1 MLQQRRPQVLDHCLV
16 SSGVDKV
23 NNPNIPSSTNAE
35 IEEARRLA
43 QILAAPSEHIE
54 LNNLQR
60 YPQQAEE
67 GLIFG
72 ESGLSIS
79 QQTLSEDAIRRVS
92 AAQPAVRVEAM
103 RPNPSITEI
112 ISYMRQVGELI
123 KGERQHAAQNGLPS
137 DMGLIQISDRSDFTQ
152 M

>member
-1 MLQQRRPQVLDHCLV
+1 M
-16 SSGVDKV
+16 
-23 NNPNIPSSTNAE
+23 NNPNIPSSTNDE

-60 YPQQAEE
+60 FPQQTEE
-67 GLIFG
+67 GLAFA
-72 ESGLSIS
+72 ESELSIS

-92 AAQPAVRVEAM
+92 ADQSAVRVEAR

-112 ISYMRQVGELI
+112 ISYIRQVGELI
-123 KGERQHAAQNGLPS
+123 RGERQHAAQNGLPS
-137 DMGLIQISDRSDFTQ
+137 DIGPIQISDRSDFTQ

>member
-1 MLQQRRPQVLDHCLV
+1 M
-16 SSGVDKV
+16 
-23 NNPNIPSSTNAE
+23 NNPNIPSSINDE

-43 QILAAPSEHIE
+43 QIFAAPSEHIE

-112 ISYMRQVGELI
+112 IGYMRRVGELI
-123 KGERQHAAQNGLPS
+123 KNERQYAAQNGLPS
-137 DMGLIQISDRSDFTQ
+137 DPVSISNRDNTTLAA
-152 M
+152 

>member
-1 MLQQRRPQVLDHCLV
+1 M
-16 SSGVDKV
+16 

-60 YPQQAEE
+60 YPQQTEE
-67 GLIFG
+67 GLVFG
-72 ESGLSIS
+72 ESELSIS
-79 QQTLSEDAIRRVS
+79 QQTLSEDAIRRAS
-92 AAQPAVRVEAM
+92 DDQPSVRVEAM

-112 ISYMRQVGELI
+112 ISYIRQVGELI
-123 KGERQHAAQNGLPS
+123 SGERQHAAQNGLPS

>member
-1 MLQQRRPQVLDHCLV
+1 M
-16 SSGVDKV
+16 

-60 YPQQAEE
+60 YPQQTEE
-67 GLIFG
+67 GLVFG
-72 ESGLSIS
+72 ESELSIS

-92 AAQPAVRVEAM
+92 ADQLAVRVEAM

-112 ISYMRQVGELI
+112 ISYIRQVGELI
-123 KGERQHAAQNGLPS
+123 RGERQHAAQNGLPS

>member
-1 MLQQRRPQVLDHCLV
+1 M
-16 SSGVDKV
+16 

-60 YPQQAEE
+60 YPQQTEE
-67 GLIFG
+67 GLVFG
-72 ESGLSIS
+72 ESELSIS

-92 AAQPAVRVEAM
+92 VAQPAVRVEAM

-112 ISYMRQVGELI
+112 ISYMRQIGELI
-123 KGERQHAAQNGLPS
+123 RSERQHAAQNGLPS

>member
-1 MLQQRRPQVLDHCLV
+1 M
-16 SSGVDKV
+16 

-60 YPQQAEE
+60 YPQQTEE
-67 GLIFG
+67 GLVFG
-72 ESGLSIS
+72 ESELSIS

-103 RPNPSITEI
+103 RPNPSIAEI
-112 ISYMRQVGELI
+112 IGYIRQVGELI
-123 KGERQHAAQNGLPS
+123 RGERQHAAQNGLPS

>member
-1 MLQQRRPQVLDHCLV
+1 MLGRCLV

-60 YPQQAEE
+60 YPQQTEE

-92 AAQPAVRVEAM
+92 AAQPAVRVEAG
-103 RPNPSITEI
+103 RPNPSIAEI

-137 DMGLIQISDRSDFTQ
+137 DTGLIQISDRGDFTRCS
-152 M
+152 

>member
-1 MLQQRRPQVLDHCLV
+1 M
-16 SSGVDKV
+16 
-23 NNPNIPSSTNAE
+23 NNPNIPSSINDE

-79 QQTLSEDAIRRVS
+79 QQTLSGDAIRRVS
-92 AAQPAVRVEAM
+92 ADQSAARVEAR
-103 RPNPSITEI
+103 RPDPSITEI
-112 ISYMRQVGELI
+112 ISYIRQVGELI
-123 KGERQHAAQNGLPS
+123 RGERQHAAQNGLPS
-137 DMGLIQISDRSDFTQ
+137 DMGLIQISDRSDSTQ

>member
-1 MLQQRRPQVLDHCLV
+1 M
-16 SSGVDKV
+16 

-60 YPQQAEE
+60 YPQQTEE
-67 GLIFG
+67 GLVFG
-72 ESGLSIS
+72 ESELSIS

-92 AAQPAVRVEAM
+92 ADQSAVRVEAR

-112 ISYMRQVGELI
+112 ISYIRQVGELI
-123 KGERQHAAQNGLPS
+123 RGERQYAAQNGLPS
-137 DMGLIQISDRSDFTQ
+137 DTGLIQISDRSGFTRCS
-152 M
+152 

>member
-1 MLQQRRPQVLDHCLV
+1 M
-16 SSGVDKV
+16 

-43 QILAAPSEHIE
+43 QIFAAPSEHIE

-60 YPQQAEE
+60 YPQQTEE
-67 GLIFG
+67 SLVFS
-72 ESGLSIS
+72 ESELSIS

-92 AAQPAVRVEAM
+92 SDQPAVRVEAM

-112 ISYMRQVGELI
+112 ISYIRQVGELI
-123 KGERQHAAQNGLPS
+123 RGERQHAAQNGLPS
-137 DMGLIQISDRSDFTQ
+137 VMGLIQISDRSDFTQ

>member
-1 MLQQRRPQVLDHCLV
+1 M
-16 SSGVDKV
+16 

-67 GLIFG
+67 GLVFG
-72 ESGLSIS
+72 ESELSIS

-92 AAQPAVRVEAM
+92 TAQPAARVEAR

-123 KGERQHAAQNGLPS
+123 KGERQYAAQNGLPS
-137 DMGLIQISDRSDFTQ
+137 DTGLIQISDRGDFTRCS
-152 M
+152 

>member
-1 MLQQRRPQVLDHCLV
+1 MLGRCLV
-16 SSGVDKV
+16 SSGVDRV
-23 NNPNIPSSTNAE
+23 NNPNIPSSINDE

-43 QILAAPSEHIE
+43 QIFAAPSEHIE

-60 YPQQAEE
+60 YPQQTEE
-67 GLIFG
+67 SLVFS
-72 ESGLSIS
+72 ESELSIS

-92 AAQPAVRVEAM
+92 TAQPVVRVEAM
-103 RPNPSITEI
+103 RTNPSITEI
-112 ISYMRQVGELI
+112 IGYIRQVGELI
-123 KGERQHAAQNGLPS
+123 RGERQHAAQNGLPS

>member
-1 MLQQRRPQVLDHCLV
+1 MLGRCLV

-23 NNPNIPSSTNAE
+23 NNPNIPSSINDE

-43 QILAAPSEHIE
+43 QIFATPSEHIE

-60 YPQQAEE
+60 YPQQTEE
-67 GLIFG
+67 GLVFG
-72 ESGLSIS
+72 ESELSIS

-92 AAQPAVRVEAM
+92 AAQPAARVEAR
-103 RPNPSITEI
+103 RPNPSSTEI
-112 ISYMRQVGELI
+112 IGYIRQVGELI
-123 KGERQHAAQNGLPS
+123 RGERQHAAQNGLPS

>member
-1 MLQQRRPQVLDHCLV
+1 M
-16 SSGVDKV
+16 

-60 YPQQAEE
+60 YPQQTEE
-67 GLIFG
+67 GLVFG
-72 ESGLSIS
+72 ESELSIS

-92 AAQPAVRVEAM
+92 TTQPTVRVESM
-103 RPNPSITEI
+103 RPNPSIAEI
-112 ISYMRQVGELI
+112 ISYIRQVGELI
-123 KGERQHAAQNGLPS
+123 RGERQHAAQNGLPS

>member
-1 MLQQRRPQVLDHCLV
+1 M
-16 SSGVDKV
+16 
-23 NNPNIPSSTNAE
+23 NNPNIPSSINDE

-60 YPQQAEE
+60 YPQQTEE
-67 GLIFG
+67 SLVFS
-72 ESGLSIS
+72 ESELSIS

-92 AAQPAVRVEAM
+92 TAQPAVRVEAM

-112 ISYMRQVGELI
+112 IGYIRQVGELI
-123 KGERQHAAQNGLPS
+123 RGERQHAAQNGLPS

>member
-1 MLQQRRPQVLDHCLV
+1 MLGRCLV

-43 QILAAPSEHIE
+43 QIFAAPSEHIE

-60 YPQQAEE
+60 YPQQTEE
-67 GLIFG
+67 SLVFS
-72 ESGLSIS
+72 ESELSIS

-92 AAQPAVRVEAM
+92 ADQLAVRVEAR

-112 ISYMRQVGELI
+112 ISYIRQVGELI

-137 DMGLIQISDRSDFTQ
+137 DMGLIQISDRSDLNQ

>member
-1 MLQQRRPQVLDHCLV
+1 MLGRCLV

-60 YPQQAEE
+60 YPQQTEE
-67 GLIFG
+67 GLVFG
-72 ESGLSIS
+72 EPELSIS
-79 QQTLSEDAIRRVS
+79 QQTLSEGAIRRVS

-112 ISYMRQVGELI
+112 ISYIHQVGELI
-123 KGERQHAAQNGLPS
+123 RGERQHAAQNGLPS

>member
-1 MLQQRRPQVLDHCLV
+1 M
-16 SSGVDKV
+16 

-60 YPQQAEE
+60 YPQQTEE
-67 GLIFG
+67 GLVFG
-72 ESGLSIS
+72 ESELSIS

-92 AAQPAVRVEAM
+92 ADQSAVRVEAR

-112 ISYMRQVGELI
+112 ISYIRQVGELI
-123 KGERQHAAQNGLPS
+123 RGERQYAAQNGLPS
-137 DMGLIQISDRSDFTQ
+137 DTGLIQISDRSDFTQ

>member
-1 MLQQRRPQVLDHCLV
+1 MLGRCLV

-23 NNPNIPSSTNAE
+23 NNPNIPSSINDE

-60 YPQQAEE
+60 YPQQTEE
-67 GLIFG
+67 GLVFG
-72 ESGLSIS
+72 ESELSIS

-103 RPNPSITEI
+103 RTNPSITEI
-112 ISYMRQVGELI
+112 ISYMRQIGELI
-123 KGERQHAAQNGLPS
+123 RSERQHAAQNGLPS

>member
-1 MLQQRRPQVLDHCLV
+1 MLGRCLV
-16 SSGVDKV
+16 SSGVDEV
-23 NNPNIPSSTNAE
+23 NNPNIPSSINDE

-43 QILAAPSEHIE
+43 QIFAAPSEHIE

-67 GLIFG
+67 GLVFG
-72 ESGLSIS
+72 ESELSIS
-79 QQTLSEDAIRRVS
+79 KQTLSEDAIRRVS

>member
-1 MLQQRRPQVLDHCLV
+1 MLGRCLV

-43 QILAAPSEHIE
+43 QIFATPSEHIE

-60 YPQQAEE
+60 YPQQTEE
-67 GLIFG
+67 GLVFG
-72 ESGLSIS
+72 ESELSIS

-92 AAQPAVRVEAM
+92 TTQPTVRVESM

-112 ISYMRQVGELI
+112 ISYMRQIGELI
-123 KGERQHAAQNGLPS
+123 RSERQHAAQNGLPS

>member
-1 MLQQRRPQVLDHCLV
+1 M
-16 SSGVDKV
+16 
-23 NNPNIPSSTNAE
+23 NNPNIPSSINDE

-43 QILAAPSEHIE
+43 QIFATPSEHIE

-60 YPQQAEE
+60 YPQQTEE
-67 GLIFG
+67 SLVFS
-72 ESGLSIS
+72 ESELSNS

-92 AAQPAVRVEAM
+92 TAQPAVRVEAM

-112 ISYMRQVGELI
+112 ISYIRQVGELI
-123 KGERQHAAQNGLPS
+123 KGERQHAAQKGLPS

>member
-1 MLQQRRPQVLDHCLV
+1 M
-16 SSGVDKV
+16 

-60 YPQQAEE
+60 YPQRAKE

-92 AAQPAVRVEAM
+92 TDQPAVGVEAM

-112 ISYMRQVGELI
+112 ISYIRQVGELI
-123 KGERQHAAQNGLPS
+123 RGERQHAAQNGLPS
-137 DMGLIQISDRSDFTQ
+137 DMGLIQISDRSDFTRV
-152 M
+152 

>member
-1 MLQQRRPQVLDHCLV
+1 M
-16 SSGVDKV
+16 
-23 NNPNIPSSTNAE
+23 NNPNIPSSINDE

-43 QILAAPSEHIE
+43 ELLAAPSEHIE

-60 YPQQAEE
+60 YPQQTEE
-67 GLIFG
+67 SLVFS
-72 ESGLSIS
+72 ESELSNS

-92 AAQPAVRVEAM
+92 TAQPAVRVEAM

-112 ISYMRQVGELI
+112 IGYIRQVGELI
-123 KGERQHAAQNGLPS
+123 RGERQHAAQNGLPS

>member
-1 MLQQRRPQVLDHCLV
+1 M
-16 SSGVDKV
+16 
-23 NNPNIPSSTNAE
+23 NNPNIPSSINDE

-43 QILAAPSEHIE
+43 QIFAAPSEHIE

-92 AAQPAVRVEAM
+92 AVQPAVRVEAM

-112 ISYMRQVGELI
+112 ISYIHQVGELI
-123 KGERQHAAQNGLPS
+123 RGERQHAAQNGLPS

>member
-1 MLQQRRPQVLDHCLV
+1 M
-16 SSGVDKV
+16 
-23 NNPNIPSSTNAE
+23 NNPNIPSSINDE

-43 QILAAPSEHIE
+43 QIFATPSEHIE

-60 YPQQAEE
+60 YPQQTEE

-72 ESGLSIS
+72 ESELSIS

-92 AAQPAVRVEAM
+92 ADQSAVRVEAR

-112 ISYMRQVGELI
+112 ISYIRQVGELI
-123 KGERQHAAQNGLPS
+123 RGERQYAAQNGLPS
-137 DMGLIQISDRSDFTQ
+137 DTGLIQISDRSGFTRCS
-152 M
+152 

>member
-1 MLQQRRPQVLDHCLV
+1 M
-16 SSGVDKV
+16 

-60 YPQQAEE
+60 YPQQTEE
-67 GLIFG
+67 GLVFG
-72 ESGLSIS
+72 ESELSIS

-92 AAQPAVRVEAM
+92 ADQSAVRVEAR

-112 ISYMRQVGELI
+112 ISYIRQVGELI
-123 KGERQHAAQNGLPS
+123 RGERQYAAQNGLPS
-137 DMGLIQISDRSDFTQ
+137 DTGLIPISDRSGFTRCS
-152 M
+152 

>member
-1 MLQQRRPQVLDHCLV
+1 M
-16 SSGVDKV
+16 

-60 YPQQAEE
+60 YPQQTEE

-112 ISYMRQVGELI
+112 ISYIRQVGELI
-123 KGERQHAAQNGLPS
+123 KGERQYAAQNGLSS
-137 DMGLIQISDRSDFTQ
+137 DTGLIQISDRSDFTQ

>member
-1 MLQQRRPQVLDHCLV
+1 M
-16 SSGVDKV
+16 
-23 NNPNIPSSTNAE
+23 NNPNIPSSINDE

-43 QILAAPSEHIE
+43 QIFAAPSEHIE

-60 YPQQAEE
+60 YPQQTEE
-67 GLIFG
+67 GLVFS
-72 ESGLSIS
+72 ESELSVS

-112 ISYMRQVGELI
+112 IGYIRQVGELI
-123 KGERQHAAQNGLPS
+123 RGERQHAAQNGLPS

>member
-1 MLQQRRPQVLDHCLV
+1 M
-16 SSGVDKV
+16 

-79 QQTLSEDAIRRVS
+79 QQTLSGDAIRRVS
-92 AAQPAVRVEAM
+92 ADQSAARVEAR
-103 RPNPSITEI
+103 RPDPSITEI
-112 ISYMRQVGELI
+112 TSYIRQVGELI

-137 DMGLIQISDRSDFTQ
+137 DTGLIQISDRSDFTQ

>member
-1 MLQQRRPQVLDHCLV
+1 MLQQLRPQVLGRCLV

-60 YPQQAEE
+60 YPQRAEE

-79 QQTLSEDAIRRVS
+79 QQTLSGDAIRRVS
-92 AAQPAVRVEAM
+92 ADQSAARVEAR
-103 RPNPSITEI
+103 RPDPSITEI
-112 ISYMRQVGELI
+112 ISYIRQVGELI

-137 DMGLIQISDRSDFTQ
+137 DTGLIQISDRSDFTRV
-152 M
+152 

>member
-1 MLQQRRPQVLDHCLV
+1 M
-16 SSGVDKV
+16 

-43 QILAAPSEHIE
+43 QILAAPIE

-67 GLIFG
+67 GLVFG
-72 ESGLSIS
+72 ESELSIS

-112 ISYMRQVGELI
+112 ISYIRQVGELI
-123 KGERQHAAQNGLPS
+123 RGERQHAAQNGLPS

>member
-1 MLQQRRPQVLDHCLV
+1 MLGRCLV

-23 NNPNIPSSTNAE
+23 NNPNIPSSTSAE

-60 YPQQAEE
+60 YPQQMEE
-67 GLIFG
+67 SLVIG
-72 ESGLSIS
+72 ESELSIS

-92 AAQPAVRVEAM
+92 PDQPAVRVEAM
-103 RPNPSITEI
+103 RPNPPITEI
-112 ISYMRQVGELI
+112 ISYIRQVGELI
-123 KGERQHAAQNGLPS
+123 RGERQHAAQNGLPS

>member
-1 MLQQRRPQVLDHCLV
+1 M
-16 SSGVDKV
+16 

-43 QILAAPSEHIE
+43 QISEHIE

-60 YPQQAEE
+60 YPQQTEE
-67 GLIFG
+67 GLVFG
-72 ESGLSIS
+72 ESELSIS

-92 AAQPAVRVEAM
+92 TAQPAVRVEAM

-112 ISYMRQVGELI
+112 IGYIRQVGELI
-123 KGERQHAAQNGLPS
+123 RGERQHAAQNGLPS

>member
-1 MLQQRRPQVLDHCLV
+1 M
-16 SSGVDKV
+16 

-60 YPQQAEE
+60 YPQQTEE

-92 AAQPAVRVEAM
+92 ADQPAVRVEAM
-103 RPNPSITEI
+103 RPNPPITEI
-112 ISYMRQVGELI
+112 ISYIRQVGELI
-123 KGERQHAAQNGLPS
+123 RGERQHAAQNGLPS

>member
-1 MLQQRRPQVLDHCLV
+1 M
-16 SSGVDKV
+16 

-35 IEEARRLA
+35 IEEALRLA

-67 GLIFG
+67 GLVFG
-72 ESGLSIS
+72 ESELSIS

-92 AAQPAVRVEAM
+92 AAQPAVRVEAV

-112 ISYMRQVGELI
+112 IGYIRQVGELI
-123 KGERQHAAQNGLPS
+123 RGERQHAAQNGLPS

>member
-1 MLQQRRPQVLDHCLV
+1 M
-16 SSGVDKV
+16 

-35 IEEARRLA
+35 IEEASRLA

-60 YPQQAEE
+60 YPQQTEE
-67 GLIFG
+67 SLVFS
-72 ESGLSIS
+72 ESELSVS

-92 AAQPAVRVEAM
+92 ADQSAARVEAR

-112 ISYMRQVGELI
+112 ISYIRQVGELI
-123 KGERQHAAQNGLPS
+123 KGERQYAAQNGLPS
-137 DMGLIQISDRSDFTQ
+137 DTGLIQISDRSGFTRCS
-152 M
+152 

>member
-1 MLQQRRPQVLDHCLV
+1 M
-16 SSGVDKV
+16 

-60 YPQQAEE
+60 YPQQTEE
-67 GLIFG
+67 GLVFG
-72 ESGLSIS
+72 ESELSIS

-92 AAQPAVRVEAM
+92 TAQPAVRVEAM

-112 ISYMRQVGELI
+112 IGYIRQVGELI
-123 KGERQHAAQNGLPS
+123 RGERQHAAQNGLPS
-137 DMGLIQISDRSDFTQ
+137 DMGLRQISDRSDLTQ